1 MYSWADQII
10 NEAKHQVK
18 TMVAEVSGVE
28 PDDLAN
34 DNKNTNDSTNNKMD
48 PIYSP
53 FQLPI
58 NYLPKCDLHP
68 LSQIV
73 VQDLE
78 LVNTK
83 SSKSM
88 YHHLFQPS
96 HPFAEAMVQEWR
108 KNFTTN
114 RQYLEDT
121 QRVIQETVP
130 NTERKSSTINHAALM
145 QIWKDTKQDD
155 YFLEKYCYVEW
166 DILASLNRSPGFMQI
181 LSMVNVF
188 SPALSLVIPII
199 FLIFPFILLK
209 IKGIPISFSTYIEVL
224 KDIAK
229 HHFIGKTLSNLASI
243 SLDKLLYIVLA
254 AGMYFYQIY
263 QNILLCQ
270 RFYANIQK
278 INDQLCE
285 MRDYLG
291 QSVENMD
298 DFITA
303 HQTKPSYSAFCYTL
317 NEHRTILREFIGILD
332 PISPNQSFV
341 GKLGNVGY
349 MLKCYYELHSNQRY
363 DTSIRYSFGFE
374 GFLDNLRGINWNWR
388 CNNVA
393 MIRFTDNINTSRD
406 KDVKTVACKF
416 EDQCY
421 PPHAYS
427 ATFNDENDETNTI
440 NETNEINIKNTCEFD
455 KKIIITGPNASGKTT
470 LLKTTTINVIFSQ
483 QFGCGYYSS
492 KSMINPYT
500 HIHSYLNIPDT
511 SERDSL
517 FQAESR
523 RCKEIID
530 VILANPED
538 KGFRHYC
545 IFDELYSGTNPLEAT
560 KSAYAFLKYL
570 TKFDNVD
577 FILTTHYVSICS
589 KLKKCKQIR
598 NCKMDVVVKDD
609 GSIKYLYKM
618 KRGISKVQ
626 GAVRI
631 LEDMNYPSEIINSV
645 KDNTIKDKKPK
656 KNKKTDND
664 I

>member
-1 MYSWADQII
+1 MYSWADQIV
-10 NEAKHQVK
+10 NEAKQQVK

-34 DNKNTNDSTNNKMD
+34 DNENTNDSSNKSD

-53 FQLPI
+53 FKLPI
-58 NYLPKCDLHP
+58 NYLQKHDLHP
-68 LSQIV
+68 LSPIV

-78 LVNTK
+78 LVDTK
-83 SSKSM
+83 SEKSM

-96 HPFAEAMVQEWR
+96 HPFAEAMVQEWK

-130 NTERKSSTINHAALM
+130 ETERKSNKINHSALM
-145 QIWKDTKQDD
+145 KIWKDTKQDE

-229 HHFIGKTLSNLASI
+229 HHFIGKTLSNLSSI

-270 RFYANIQK
+270 RFYANIHK

-291 QSVENMD
+291 QSVENME

-303 HQTKPSYSAFCYTL
+303 HQRKPSYSAFCYTL
-317 NEHRTILREFIGILD
+317 NEHRNVLQELIGILE
-332 PISPNQSFV
+332 PIKPEQNFV
-341 GKLGNVGY
+341 SKLGNVGY

-363 DTSIRYSFGFE
+363 ETSIRYSFGFE
-374 GFLDNLRGINWNWR
+374 GFLDNLRGINLNWR
-388 CNNVA
+388 CNKVA
-393 MIRFTDNINTSRD
+393 MIQFTDNTSKRID
-406 KDVKTVACKF
+406 DDDDDEIVACKF

-421 PPHAYS
+421 PPHAY
-427 ATFNDENDETNTI
+427 AKDENVR
-440 NETNEINIKNTCEFD
+440 NTCEFD
-455 KKIIITGPNASGKTT
+455 KKIIVTGPNASGKTT

-492 KSMINPYT
+492 QSTINPYT

-530 VILANPED
+530 VILKNPGSE
-538 KGFRHYC
+538 GFRHYC

-598 NCKMDVVVKDD
+598 NYKMDVIVQDD

-645 KDNTIKDKKPK
+645 KDNTIKDKKLK
-656 KNKKTDND
+656 KDKKDKKTDND